1 MEAETGGG
9 VLFACSG
16 VEPREGQTLVVV
28 GSSSELGGWDAS
40 RGITLHRVKNPAFPG
55 VWMSFPM
62 HHSACSQ
69 VQFQFALVG
78 PHTDTVALHSS
89 VWSGATLVDGGSLI
103 DGGCE
108 NSSAVTSATSAA
120 ALTNGG
126 GRDCCG
132 CVCEPLGCGL
142 RKVEVVDGGFVLFGG
157 RWGNGETQVT
167 PLALK
172 DMVLAKQ
179 QLEQDTLPSVT
190 SKSHIERER
199 EGGEPRGGGS
209 FGGPPEGD
217 MMLSDVAAESGSAS
231 VSVAAP
237 PTAPSPASERA
248 CGQWKGKG
256 CGMAQHVQSEA
267 EFPARRGRASVEE
280 GTENADTL
288 MASAD
293 CSGECGV
300 SVSVGHPETSV
311 PMCVQRRGEGGK
323 GMRRGYEWCNEALR
337 FAPAALRH
345 GWGVGG
351 EEGGV
356 LLGGKTAESVNGLV
370 GVRNSISP
378 RDLVGVSVS
387 SVCEGSKRRRLS
399 SLSATVSVS
408 ESNRERGEGI
418 QEGLSRD
425 RDFSAR
431 SFESVPQHYT
441 LSSVNDSVTPHCEQY
456 DATGR
461 EVKRE
466 AQGGVCA
473 REAAGGGG
481 EQETDVHL
489 QRGDLCLLG
498 CARTHC
504 KDRACSDGSSGS
516 MGVGRRGGNTREYT
530 GEVKRDRHGRI
541 LCLHGR
547 VRTTCKE
554 CGGGSVCKHGRQ
566 RSQCKECG
574 GKGYCEH
581 GRLRYY
587 CKECGGKGICEH
599 GRKRSQCKE
608 CGGKAFCKHGRER
621 NKCRDCGGKSICEH
635 GRERNKCKECGGKSI
650 CEHGRQR
657 SQCKECGGKSI
668 CEHGRLRYFCKECG
682 EKGICIHRKDRRFC
696 NECKKIP
703 STDSA
708 P

>member
-16 VEPREGQTLVVV
+16 VEPRKGQTLVVV

-62 HHSACSQ
+62 RHSACSQ

-78 PHTDTVALHSS
+78 PHTNTVALHSS
-89 VWSGATLVDGGSLI
+89 MWSGTTLVDGGSLI

-120 ALTNGG
+120 ALTDGG

-132 CVCEPLGCGL
+132 CVCEPLGCEL
-142 RKVEVVDGGFVLFGG
+142 REVGVVDGGFVLFGG
-157 RWGNGETQVT
+157 RWGEGETQVT

-179 QLEQDTLPSVT
+179 QLELDTLSSV
-190 SKSHIERER
+190 SSESHIERGG
-199 EGGEPRGGGS
+199 EGGEASGGGS

-217 MMLSDVAAESGSAS
+217 MMLSDVTTESRSAS

-248 CGQWKGKG
+248 CGQWKGRG
-256 CGMAQHVQSEA
+256 CEMVQHVQSEA
-267 EFPARRGRASVEE
+267 EFRARRGRASVEE

-288 MASAD
+288 MASA
-293 CSGECGV
+293 ECDGV
-300 SVSVGHPETSV
+300 SVSGGHPETSASLF
-311 PMCVQRRGEGGK
+311 VQRRGDGGE
-323 GMRRGYEWCNEALR
+323 GMRRGYEWSNEPLR
-337 FAPAALRH
+337 FSPAALRH

-356 LLGGKTAESVNGLV
+356 LLGGKTAENVNGLV
-370 GVRNSISP
+370 DGRDSVSP
-378 RDLVGVSVS
+378 RDLVGVRVTA
-387 SVCEGSKRRRLS
+387 VYEGSKRRRLS
-399 SLSATVSVS
+399 SLSATVSVCESNS
-408 ESNRERGEGI
+408 ESGAGL

-425 RDFSAR
+425 RAFSAP
-431 SFESVPQHYT
+431 SFQSVPQHRT
-441 LSSVNDSVTPHCEQY
+441 LSSVNDSEEYDALDAY
-456 DATGR
+456 DATR
-461 EVKRE
+461 RDLKRK

-473 REAAGGGG
+473 REAVGGGG
-481 EQETDVHL
+481 EQERDVHL
-489 QRGDLCLLG
+489 QKGDLCLLG

-504 KDRACSDGSSGS
+504 KDRACRDGGSAS
-516 MGVGRRGGNTREYT
+516 MGVRRGGKKREYT

-554 CGGGSVCKHGRQ
+554 CGGGSVCEHGRQ
-566 RSQCKECG
+566 RSRCKECG
-574 GKGYCEH
+574 GNGLCEH
-581 GRLRYY
+581 GRQRSNCKDCGGKGICEHGRIRCR

-599 GRKRSQCKE
+599 GRQRFQCKQ
-608 CGGKAFCKHGRER
+608 CGGKG
-621 NKCRDCGGKSICEH
+621 ICEH
-635 GRERNKCKECGGKSI
+635 GRERHRCKDCGGKGI
-650 CEHGRQR
+650 CAHGRKR

-668 CEHGRLRYFCKECG
+668 CEHGRFRYYCKECG
-682 EKGICIHRKDRRFC
+682 GKGICIHKKDRRCC